1 MTPRKVPY
9 YFQNQPLET
18 LREQT
23 EDNLQTLTTPRIDYS
38 NNNYLRQNDSK
49 IMVPLMLRDETL
61 QEDTSVRVSHIEIM
75 QAM

>member
-9 YFQNQPLET
+9 YFQNKPLET
-18 LREQT
+18 LDEQA

-38 NNNYLRQNDSK
+38 NNYKRQDDSK
-49 IMVPLMLRDETL
+49 IMMPLMLRDETV
-61 QEDTSVRVSHIEIM
+61 QEDTSVRVSQIEIM